1 MPDEVHHYH
10 HTDAAPVTIDL
21 KVAHTTRGDTWE
33 IEVKSALTPETA
45 VLIFTS
51 TRDKLTPHLAPE
63 TKETPK

>member
-1 MPDEVHHYH
+1 MPDKVHHYH

-33 IEVKSALTPETA
+33 IEVKGAAGPQTA
-45 VLIFTS
+45 VTAFTD
-51 TRDKLTPHLAPE
+51 TRELLTPHLAPE

>member
-10 HTDAAPVTIDL
+10 HTDPAPVTIDL

-33 IEVKSALTPETA
+33 IEVKSAPTPAQA
-45 VLIFTS
+45 VAIFTD
-51 TRDKLTPHLAPE
+51 TRDGLTPHLAPE